1 MIACCCHFHSTAKK
15 IDTYT
20 PGGGGGGV
28 LRISSYEDDQK
39 REKAKPQKFLDQ
51 KLTPKNPWRI
61 SKPQKFAECMKFNT
75 KNKNITNW
83 LFVFVCLFIIPSE
96 SSYCFEYPKK
106 SYLNQAT
113 LKNTC
118 KIYLPQ
124 NIPESKIS
132 NPKNPRTGSH
142 NLERGTCMC
151 SWRFHGPVYFW
162 NGFGSNLEYRIKS
175 PRNQS
180 EKPTDLKMIIFAF

>member
-20 PGGGGGGV
+20 PGGGGGV

-39 REKAKPQKFLDQ
+39 GEKAKPQKFLDQ

-61 SKPQKFAECMKFNT
+61 SEPQKFAECMKFNT